1 VRTSSD
7 KRSIGKYR
15 PESVRPDTGY
25 GYGSGTGRGKKQ
37 FEDETPPWSER
48 RRDVF
53 DYVAKV
59 LPDEHPGLAVSA
71 ALSLKLSGEKP
82 TRETILNRL
91 RASGRSADQLREKGW
106 L

>member
-1 VRTSSD
+1 MPNNQTKPNQTQTTPLRGRGVSRSRIQIDSSSD
-7 KRSIGKYR
+7 EM
-15 PESVRPDTGY
+15 PA
-25 GYGSGTGRGKKQ
+25 
-37 FEDETPPWSER
+37 WSER

-82 TRETILNRL
+82 TKEAILNRL